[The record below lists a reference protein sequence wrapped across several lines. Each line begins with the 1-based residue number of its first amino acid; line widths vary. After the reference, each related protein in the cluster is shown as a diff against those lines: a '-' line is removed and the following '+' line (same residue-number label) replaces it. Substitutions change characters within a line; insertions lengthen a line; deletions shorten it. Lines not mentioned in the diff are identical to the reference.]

1 MESSG
6 QEEGG
11 RRGEL
16 LRRGDDAGLL
26 LRDGRRR
33 K

>member
-1 MESSG
+1 MESTS
-6 QEEGG
+6 QEEAV
-11 RRGEL
+11 GEL

-26 LRDGRRR
+26 LRDGRRG